1 MRCKLESCK
10 AEFEPG
16 PWAFRQV
23 FCGQK
28 CHDRFHYLKR
38 KDAGEFEWRKEL
50 RKAVRRK
57 RKNGGPPTPE
67 EQEEARKQMAALIK
81 ELKAKVPTIRRRI

>member
-1 MRCKLESCK
+1 MGSRTTRAK
-10 AEFEPG
+10 

-23 FCGQK
+23 FCGRK

-38 KDAGEFEWRKEL
+38 KETGEFEFRKEVRKEL
-50 RKAVRRK
+50 REE
-57 RKNGGPPTPE
+57 RKNGGPSTPE

-81 ELKAKVPTIRRRI
+81 ELKAKSVQTIRRRI